1 MCIEDGCGPDEAR
14 RAFVAG
20 SAALAVSGL
29 AAPVLAQT
37 APAAPAPP
45 APPPPTRVLDDPRAQ
60 HGPVTFTHNGQPG
73 IGGYLARPRAE
84 GVYPAVIVI
93 AGNRISEEYIP
104 NTCAALALAGY
115 VGLAPDIFH
124 ILPDSAQ
131 TLDAMRAAGADHNDG
146 DVLNDL
152 QAGIEYLRAQP
163 FVRKGHLGALGFC
176 YGGRMAMLLGA
187 RAREIDAVVAYHPGP
202 VTAEE
207 IARLSVPVQV
217 HCGTADRNVSL
228 AQIRALEA
236 MLRARRTPVD
246 LHLYDG
252 ADHGFLAY
260 TRPPRYD
267 PVAGALSWQR
277 TIAFLGR
284 HLPAAARPAAG

>member
-1 MCIEDGCGPDEAR
+1 MCSKEDGCGPDEAR
-14 RAFVAG
+14 RAFLTASVGLAVAG
-20 SAALAVSGL
+20 MAGPAI
-29 AAPVLAQT
+29 AQ
-37 APAAPAPP
+37 PP
-45 APPPPTRVLDDPRAQ
+45 SPPPPTRVLDDPAAI

-84 GVYPAVIVI
+84 GQHPAVLVI

-124 ILPDSAQ
+124 ILPDSAR
-131 TLDAMRAAGADHNDG
+131 TLPEMRAAGANHNDS
-146 DVLNDL
+146 DVINDV

-163 FVRKGHLGALGFC
+163 FVRRGGIGALGFC
-176 YGGRMAMLLGA
+176 YGGRIAMLIGA
-187 RAREIDAVVAYHPGP
+187 RSREVDAVVAYHPGP
-202 VTAEE
+202 VTQEE
-207 IARLSVPVQV
+207 IARLSVPVQI
-217 HCGTADRNVSL
+217 HCGTADGNVSV
-228 AQIRALEA
+228 AQVRALEA
-236 MLRARRTPVD
+236 MLTAQHTRVE
-246 LHLYDG
+246 LHLYEG

-277 TIAFLGR
+277 TIAFLR
-284 HLPAAARPAAG
+284 RTLR